1 MRSVTVVVATPVKTD
16 LRSDGGGD
24 ERWLMGEMAVVVGTS
39 DVGYDE
45 RDRGSGDS
53 GEDFV
58 EVCEIELWLR

>member
-24 ERWLMGEMAVVVGTS
+24 GRCLMGEMAVVVGSS

>member
-1 MRSVTVVVATPVKTD
+1 MVATPVKTD

-45 RDRGSGDS
+45 RDGGSGDS
-53 GEDFV
+53 GEDV
-58 EVCEIELWLR
+58 SEKRRW